1 MEKFNEKKLQNK
13 SKLIIKKRD
22 RLTNKKGK
30 NDDEGDEV
38 QY

>member
-13 SKLIIKKRD
+13 SKLIIKKRG
-22 RLTNKKGK
+22 RLNNKKGK